1 MRGRPDRREAL
12 VSPPAEQGL
21 SRPGVAWRGESRS
34 ERSVRCSAA
43 PSPRPPPPH
52 RGPPHRPLRW
62 RRRTGA
68 LGATALLVAGGAAP
82 GGAGAAPAPG
92 PGAQGAIGVQQVYEQ
107 ARGAVVNVTTGTV
120 ALDYLRQPQVVAAGT
135 GTGVIYDPRG
145 YILTNSHVVQDP
157 NGSGP
162 SRFVR
167 AALADGRVADA
178 RVLADDPASDLAILK
193 IVAPDLQAAAIGD
206 SDALAVGQPVVA
218 IGYAL
223 ALPGGPS
230 VTAGVVSALGRSIEE
245 DNGVVLPNM
254 VQTDAAIN
262 PGNSGGPLLNAAAE
276 VIGINTAGAEPAQG
290 INFAVAINEAK
301 PAMQSAAATGQV
313 VRPYLGLQVLA
324 TVTPAIAA
332 ANELPVDHGIVV
344 GRDPGG
350 PAAQAG
356 VRFGDIVTAVDGT
369 PVRTV
374 QEFQRA
380 LLARQ
385 PGQTVQLTVQRQTGA
400 PVTVSVTLGQQA
412 LRGA

>member
-1 MRGRPDRREAL
+1 MQRSAFPP
-12 VSPPAEQGL
+12 PPAP
-21 SRPGVAWRGESRS
+21 RPE
-34 ERSVRCSAA
+34 
-43 PSPRPPPPH
+43 SPRPES
-52 RGPPHRPLRW
+52 PHRPLRW

-68 LGATALLVAGGAAP
+68 LGATAVLVAGGAAP
-82 GGAGAAPAPG
+82 GGAAVAGAAPPPG
-92 PGAQGAIGVQQVYEQ
+92 PGAQGAISVQQVYEQ

-167 AALADGRVADA
+167 AALADGRVAEA
-178 RVLADDPASDLAILK
+178 RVLADDPSSDLAILK
-193 IVAPDLQAAAIGD
+193 IEAPDLQAAAIGD
-206 SDALAVGQPVVA
+206 SDAVAVGEPVVA

-245 DNGVVLPNM
+245 PNGVVLPNM

-262 PGNSGGPLLNAAAE
+262 PGNSGGPLLNAAGE

-324 TVTPAIAA
+324 TISPAIAA
-332 ANELPVDHGIVV
+332 ANDLPVDHGIVV

-380 LLARQ
+380 LLAHQ
-385 PGQTVQLTVQRQTGA
+385 PGQTMQLTIQRQTGA
-400 PVTVSVTLGQQA
+400 PVTVNVTLGQQA

>member
-1 MRGRPDRREAL
+1 MQRSAF
-12 VSPPAEQGL
+12 SPPPA
-21 SRPGVAWRGESRS
+21 
-34 ERSVRCSAA
+34 
-43 PSPRPPPPH
+43 PRPVPPPW
-52 RGPPHRPLRW
+52 PLRW
-62 RRRTGA
+62 RRLAGA
-68 LGATALLVAGGAAP
+68 LGALGVSALLVAGGAAP
-82 GGAGAAPAPG
+82 GATQASPPPG
-92 PGAQGAIGVQQVYEQ
+92 PVAQGTISVQQVYEE

-167 AALADGRVADA
+167 VALADGRVAEA
-178 RVLADDPASDLAILK
+178 RVLADDPSNDLAILK
-193 IVAPDLQAAAIGD
+193 IEAPNLQAARIGD
-206 SDALAVGQPVVA
+206 SDALEVGQPVVA

-245 DNGVVLPNM
+245 PNGVVLPNL
-254 VQTDAAIN
+254 VQTDTAIN
-262 PGNSGGPLLNAAAE
+262 PGNSGGPLLNANAE
-276 VIGINTAGAEPAQG
+276 VIGINTAGADQAQG

-301 PAMQSAAATGQV
+301 PTMQSAATTGQV
-313 VRPYLGLQVLA
+313 VRPFLGVQVLG

-332 ANELPVDHGIVV
+332 ANDLPVDYGIAVEPV
-344 GRDPGG
+344 PGG

-356 VRFGDIVTAVDGT
+356 VRSGDIIIAVDGA

-380 LLARQ
+380 LLAHQ
-385 PGQTVQLTVQRQTGA
+385 PGQTVQLTIQRQTGA
-400 PVTVSVTLGQQA
+400 PVTVNVTLGQQA

>member
-1 MRGRPDRREAL
+1 MSPGVTQAAP
-12 VSPPAEQGL
+12 PPA
-21 SRPGVAWRGESRS
+21 PV
-34 ERSVRCSAA
+34 
-43 PSPRPPPPH
+43 
-52 RGPPHRPLRW
+52 
-62 RRRTGA
+62 
-68 LGATALLVAGGAAP
+68 
-82 GGAGAAPAPG
+82 
-92 PGAQGAIGVQQVYEQ
+92 AQGTVSVQQVYQQ

-120 ALDYLRQPQVVAAGT
+120 ALDQMRQPQVVAAGM

-157 NGSGP
+157 DGSGP

-167 AALADGRVADA
+167 VALADGRVAAA
-178 RVLADDPASDLAILK
+178 RVLADDPGNDLAILK
-193 IVAPDLQAAAIGD
+193 IEAPNLQAARIGD
-206 SDALAVGQPVVA
+206 SDAVEVGQPVVA

-245 DNGVVLPNM
+245 PNGVVLPNL

-262 PGNSGGPLLNAAAE
+262 PGNSGGPLLNANAE
-276 VIGINTAGAEPAQG
+276 VIGINTAGADQAQG

-313 VRPYLGLQVLA
+313 VRPFLGVQVLGV
-324 TVTPAIAA
+324 VTPAIAA
-332 ANELPVDHGIVV
+332 ANGLPVDYGIAVEPV
-344 GRDPGG
+344 PGG

-356 VRFGDIVTAVDGT
+356 VRSGDIITAVDGT

-380 LLARQ
+380 LLAHQ
-385 PGQTVQLTVQRQTGA
+385 PGQTVQLTIQRQTGA
-400 PVTVSVTLGQQA
+400 PVTVNVTLGQQA
-412 LRGA
+412 LRGT